1 MKKYLYNNEIYC
13 DEDLSEE
20 IDNYGGDL
28 DFLIY
33 QLEKHKIVEQ
43 FESVTTYIY
52 GDYLGSDIENEEI
65 LENVDEVKELEEK

>member
-33 QLEKHKIVEQ
+33 QLEKHIVEQ
-43 FESVTTYIY
+43 FEKSATTYIY
-52 GDYLGSDIENEEI
+52 GDYENLQNGQGSSY
-65 LENVDEVKELEEK
+65 